1 MAHISQNYDNSGP
14 QFAALFMGKCSGHG
28 SGGGGSWHPGPVAEQ
43 FHLVRVEI
51 CHL

>member
-14 QFAALFMGKCSGHG
+14 VAALFMGKCSGHG
-28 SGGGGSWHPGPVAEQ
+28 SGGGDLGILDLVAEQ